1 MTPGPLDAYLRAL
14 ASALHERGHAA
25 VRIVAEAREHLAD
38 AVEDGLRR
46 GLTREDAE
54 REAVERFGPPDL
66 IAAQAPAVR
75 SRTMSR
81 LTAALD
87 TFVGNWRWMTGATA
101 VAALLA
107 GTVSYYVMPAFYR
120 SESTIAVIPQPR
132 VSPGGIDMRRD
143 SQERMQA
150 ITTTILS
157 DARLDPILKDFGL
170 GTFEKVRRN
179 ISVEIAP
186 QPPDSGDAASAFKV
200 AFQSP
205 DPRLSQRVTER
216 LTSLFIMENLVDA
229 EKAGRAI
236 GDQFR
241 VTKAPSLPTDAQRPG
256 MAKMTVSG
264 AFAGLGLSIV
274 ALAWRKER

>member
-1 MTPGPLDAYLRAL
+1 M
-14 ASALHERGHAA
+14 
-25 VRIVAEAREHLAD
+25 
-38 AVEDGLRR
+38 
-46 GLTREDAE
+46 
-54 REAVERFGPPDL
+54 
-66 IAAQAPAVR
+66 
-75 SRTMSR
+75 
-81 LTAALD
+81 
-87 TFVGNWRWMTGATA
+87 
-101 VAALLA
+101 
-107 GTVSYYVMPAFYR
+107 
-120 SESTIAVIPQPR
+120 
-132 VSPGGIDMRRD
+132 
-143 SQERMQA
+143 
-150 ITTTILS
+150 
-157 DARLDPILKDFGL
+157 
-170 GTFEKVRRN
+170 
-179 ISVEIAP
+179 EIAP